1 MSDLTPSF
9 RTAGLAGVFL
19 LSVSGL
25 SGTSLALEPDGTS
38 LEEKLHPQASV
49 DDIARQINQQPQ
61 WRILAA
67 EPMVEDQKTMYR
79 FKVLNKN
86 RGRVEVIIIDPDQ
99 PELEQF
105 NQITTDT
112 N

>member
-1 MSDLTPSF
+1 MLNLISSF
-9 RTAGLAGVFL
+9 CKAGLAGVL
-19 LSVSGL
+19 LLPIAGL
-25 SGTSLALEPDGTS
+25 SGTSLAQEPDASS
-38 LEEKLHPQASV
+38 LHEKSPPRASV

-61 WRILAA
+61 WRILSA
-67 EPMVEDQKTMYR
+67 EPLVENQKTMYR

-105 NQITTDT
+105 N
-112 N
+112 